1 MQLVLREVFQI
12 LRHLWVVCRLSQNAL
27 EESVNHLGVL
37 HSLSWLKY
45 ARDEENVKEC
55 FSCYSEFYKSTWIQ
69 NGLFTS
75 LIHVPGRYYGVQ
87 RLTTPKAL
95 SPKSLSFSFKHT
107 ATGVFLRDSLHK
119 KEAKC
124 HNAVNCCLKL
134 INLNHLTI
142 SVDFSSKTYL
152 FNTISIGTPGFT
164 IAIFIHSLP
173 KSTDITATDS
183 TTQKKYQRAEIP
195 HSRIKKRNL

>member
-1 MQLVLREVFQI
+1 MFLEGIMEYKDLPLLKHCLQKASRFP
-12 LRHLWVVCRLSQNAL
+12 LS
-27 EESVNHLGVL
+27 
-37 HSLSWLKY
+37 
-45 ARDEENVKEC
+45 
-55 FSCYSEFYKSTWIQ
+55 T
-69 NGLFTS
+69 
-75 LIHVPGRYYGVQ
+75 Q
-87 RLTTPKAL
+87 RLEFSSGTPC
-95 SPKSLSFSFKHT
+95 T
-107 ATGVFLRDSLHK
+107 K

-124 HNAVNCCLKL
+124 HNGVNCCLKL

>member
-1 MQLVLREVFQI
+1 MHVLQYLLWEFEINSSPFLISMQLVLREVFQI

-37 HSLSWLKY
+37 HSLSGLKY
-45 ARDEENVKEC
+45 VRDEENVKEC
-55 FSCYSEFYKSTWIQ
+55 FLCYSEFYKSTWIQ
-69 NGLFTS
+69 NGLFTF

-124 HNAVNCCLKL
+124 HNGVNCCLKL
-134 INLNHLTI
+134 INQITWL
-142 SVDFSSKTYL
+142 YL
-152 FNTISIGTPGFT
+152 LIL
-164 IAIFIHSLP
+164 AA
-173 KSTDITATDS
+173 KSCA
-183 TTQKKYQRAEIP
+183 P
-195 HSRIKKRNL
+195 F